1 LFAFTLC
8 LVIGCADSGSDVADS
23 DASASAEPVAAR
35 APIPSSRLAAQER
48 WPEFARDVQAVVA
61 PCEAAYLHF
70 TMISSDPSPERA
82 QAGLELISACDGAD
96 TRLRDIELP
105 AGLPEQTSFGL
116 NMWRIALGN
125 MTAQRGGLG
134 RVAVRAEDEPLA
146 DDEATLEQLIANDQ
160 AKAAAAEQFL
170 SDTLADQTVQ
180 VTAGS

>member
-1 LFAFTLC
+1 
-8 LVIGCADSGSDVADS
+8 
-23 DASASAEPVAAR
+23 
-35 APIPSSRLAAQER
+35 
-48 WPEFARDVQAVVA
+48 
-61 PCEAAYLHF
+61 
-70 TMISSDPSPERA
+70 
-82 QAGLELISACDGAD
+82 
-96 TRLRDIELP
+96 
-105 AGLPEQTSFGL
+105 
-116 NMWRIALGN
+116 MWRIALGN